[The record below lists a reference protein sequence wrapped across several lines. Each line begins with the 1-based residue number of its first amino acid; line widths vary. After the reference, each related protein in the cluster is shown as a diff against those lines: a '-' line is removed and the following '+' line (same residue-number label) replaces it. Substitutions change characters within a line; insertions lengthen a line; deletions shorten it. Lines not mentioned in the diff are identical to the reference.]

1 MRVVFNEIHIP
12 IQICTR
18 KRNTLDKS
26 GWKHF
31 TARVVA
37 QSFHTLRKK
46 VVDREPHEVYALRFL
61 RISEETELN

>member
-1 MRVVFNEIHIP
+1 MRVVFNEIAIP

-31 TARVVA
+31 TARVGTKFSYA
-37 QSFHTLRKK
+37 AEKI
-46 VVDREPHEVYALRFL
+46 VDKEPHEVCVLRFL